1 MTNQPTQGGICP
13 PRKPGAQP
21 GNQNA
26 AKPETAKRTNIRL
39 YAADIALAD
48 ALAAELGTNRSAAVR
63 QAIRELAQRL
73 GVTAA

>member
-1 MTNQPTQGGICP
+1 MATNQ
-13 PRKPGAQP
+13 RKPGAQP

-39 YAADIALAD
+39 YDRHRALAV
-48 ALAAELGTNRSAAVR
+48 ALAAKLGTSRDEAIR
-63 QAIRELAQRL
+63 QAIEELAQRL